1 MFSLALLA
9 LAGLSAVAAQSFDDF
24 VCPDEFEGY
33 YPHDTSCDRFWECKE
48 GIASLETCGNGLAF
62 SDIDP
67 TYTTKNC
74 LEIYNV
80 ECGARTELEPP
91 ISAPNCPRLYGT
103 FDDPDD
109 CTAFYNC
116 RDGHADRFSCAP
128 GLAFDPEKRVCNWA
142 DRVDAC
148 KQKKE
153 EAGEDPQEFVCPG
166 NVPVGIFS
174 KHAHPEDCRQYFVC
188 IAGIPREYGCPIGT
202 VFKVGADQFEGQCAD
217 PADVPECK
225 NYYGDLEFDKQEL
238 VKAGVDPQAVG
249 VEVQAVPRTKPRA
262 SSLPRAEKPR
272 ANSPLIAQLEEVAPV
287 STRNNALPP
296 PPPPRRTSV
305 QAVSSNSFRTRT
317 RPQRINA
324 LSPVAKPATT
334 TTTTTTPPPPPP
346 PRAEVPAIPLKSDAK
361 QVPNLGQPAKVK
373 AGEDYY
379 YYYYYYDDEYPEEGG
394 DKAPA
399 APASG

>member
-1 MFSLALLA
+1 MVSTLVLLA
-9 LAGLSAVAAQSFDDF
+9 VAGISAVTAQSFEDF

-33 YPHDTSCDRFWECKE
+33 YPHDLSCDRFWECKE

-103 FDDPDD
+103 FDAPDD

-128 GLAFDPEKRVCNWA
+128 GLAFNPEKRVCDWA
-142 DRVDAC
+142 DQVDAC
-148 KQKKE
+148 KQNKE
-153 EAGEDPQEFVCPG
+153 EAGEDPEVFACPG

-174 KHAHPEDCRQYFVC
+174 KHPHPEDCRQFFVC

-202 VFKVGADQFEGQCAD
+202 VFKVGEDQFEGQCAD
-217 PADVPECK
+217 PADVPECT
-225 NYYGDLEFDKQEL
+225 NYYGDLEFDKEEL
-238 VKAGVDPQAVG
+238 VKSGVDPEAVG
-249 VEVQAVPRTKPRA
+249 VEVRAQPVPRPRA
-262 SSLPRAEKPR
+262 NRPRAEKPR
-272 ANSPLIAQLEEVAPV
+272 ANSPLIAELVEVAER
-287 STRNNALPP
+287 RNPQPP
-296 PPPPRRTSV
+296 PPPPRKASV
-305 QAVSSNSFRTRT
+305 QSVSSNSFRTRT
-317 RPQRINA
+317 RPQRVNS
-324 LSPVAKPATT
+324 LTPVAKTT
-334 TTTTTTPPPPPP
+334 TTTTTRAPP
-346 PRAEVPAIPLKSDAK
+346 PRVEVPALPLKSDAAK

-379 YYYYYYDDEYPEEGG
+379 YYYYYYDDDEYPEEGG

-399 APASG
+399 AASG

>member
-1 MFSLALLA
+1 MVSTFVLLA
-9 LAGLSAVAAQSFDDF
+9 VAGISAVTAQSFEDF

-33 YPHDTSCDRFWECKE
+33 YPHDLSCDRFWECKE

-109 CTAFYNC
+109 CTGFYNC

-128 GLAFDPEKRVCNWA
+128 GLAFDPEKRVCNWV

-148 KQKKE
+148 KKKKV
-153 EAGEDPQEFVCPG
+153 EAGEDPEVFACPG

-174 KHAHPEDCRQYFVC
+174 KHPHPEDCRQFFVC

-202 VFKVGADQFEGQCAD
+202 VFKVGEDQFEGQCAD
-217 PADVPECK
+217 PADVPECT
-225 NYYGDLEFDKQEL
+225 NYYGDLEFDKEEL
-238 VKAGVDPQAVG
+238 VKSGVDPEAVG
-249 VEVQAVPRTKPRA
+249 VEVRAQPVPRPRA
-262 SSLPRAEKPR
+262 NRPRAEKPR
-272 ANSPLIAQLEEVAPV
+272 ANSPLIAELVEVAER
-287 STRNNALPP
+287 RNPQPP
-296 PPPPRRTSV
+296 PPPPRKASV
-305 QAVSSNSFRTRT
+305 QSVSSNSFRTRT
-317 RPQRINA
+317 RPQRVNS
-324 LSPVAKPATT
+324 LTPVAKTT
-334 TTTTTTPPPPPP
+334 TTTTTRAPP
-346 PRAEVPAIPLKSDAK
+346 PRVEVPALPLKSDAAK

-379 YYYYYYDDEYPEEGG
+379 YYYYYYDDDEYPEEGG

-399 APASG
+399 AASG